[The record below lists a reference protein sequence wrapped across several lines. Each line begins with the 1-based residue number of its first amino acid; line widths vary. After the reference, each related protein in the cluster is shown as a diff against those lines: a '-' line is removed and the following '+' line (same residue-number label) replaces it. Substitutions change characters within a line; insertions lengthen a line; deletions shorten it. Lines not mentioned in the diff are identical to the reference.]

1 MTFKNCLQD
10 KVVCHL
16 SKISSLS
23 EATVLA
29 DEFYLTHKTVS
40 PFESQQ
46 EVICLDGVLK
56 EENTHVFSNETH
68 PKKKQ
73 VCPPQQW

>member
-29 DEFYLTHKTVS
+29 DEFYLTHKTVF

-46 EVICLDGVLK
+46 EVICLDGV
-56 EENTHVFSNETH
+56 
-68 PKKKQ
+68 
-73 VCPPQQW
+73 